1 MKRNLNFIFIIIL
14 SSSYFVSAQN
24 DTVRKYIFIPH
35 PRSEDKVNQSVL
47 PGIEAINFSP
57 YDMIM
62 LGGDLTYYTSINRT
76 SMDYCDSLFDLGSPN
91 TLWAMGNHDLSNRDL
106 IEEYT
111 GRPSFY
117 SYSND
122 NITFLVLDTE
132 LDASGFTSSHI
143 SGDQLEM
150 MRQVCDTITRS
161 DYLVLLHGRLLWMI
175 GNDYFIQ
182 KLDSVAESTKQLDTS
197 NFNTVVYP
205 LLQQAKGR
213 GVPVL
218 CLGGDKSKINIV
230 YSPEDSITFIA
241 STMAPEFADS
251 INDVVMIHSD
261 LQTGHLSWEFV
272 PLSEVEKN
280 PTATSVTEA
289 THSPDERLRVKVDPE
304 QSSIDAVFYSSS
316 HARGLLTVYS
326 LSGQCIYSEFIR
338 PGEIKS
344 IAIRGKG
351 LYLVRLTTGGYAEC
365 RKITIP

>member
-1 MKRNLNFIFIIIL
+1 MKRNLIIL
-14 SSSYFVSAQN
+14 IFLCSSFIVSAQS
-24 DTVRKYIFIPH
+24 DTVLKYIFIPH

-47 PGIEAINFSP
+47 PGIEAINFKN

-91 TLWAMGNHDLSNRDL
+91 TLWTMGNHDISNRDL
-106 IEEYT
+106 VEEYT

-117 SYSND
+117 SYSNN

-132 LDASGFTSSHI
+132 LDANGFTSSHI

-150 MRQVCDTITRS
+150 VRQVCDTISRS

-175 GNDYFIQ
+175 GNDYFTQ

-197 NFNTVVYP
+197 NFYPVVYP
-205 LLQQAKGR
+205 LLQQVKNR

-218 CLGGDKSKINIV
+218 CLGGDKSKINIE

-241 STMAPEFADS
+241 STMAPEYTDTV
-251 INDVVMIHSD
+251 NDVVFLSPD
-261 LQTGHLSWEFV
+261 LQTGQLSREFV

-280 PTATSVTEA
+280 PPVTSVIKI
-289 THSPDERLRVKVDPE
+289 THSQEEQLRLNVDAERSAIE
-304 QSSIDAVFYSSS
+304 AGFYSSLDTP
-316 HARGLLTVYS
+316 GLLTVYS
-326 LSGQCIYSEFIR
+326 LSGQCVYSEFTR
-338 PGEIKS
+338 PGEIKT
-344 IAIRGKG
+344 IAIREKG
-351 LYLVRLTTGGYAEC
+351 LYLVRLTAGCFTVC
-365 RKITIP
+365 RKIVVP